1 MAIPSMSRLG
11 ALKISLENDLVHIYA
26 KWGSSSSL
34 RTDFP
39 PAPRLSF
46 SVKQQ
51 MFYIQIRKYYYSNA
65 LADVLEL
72 TYIIHIYLS
81 MSIWVKCC
89 TMT

>member
-39 PAPRLSF
+39 PCSSTIRDTSHFMACHIPIGPVFKPTEVPREH
-46 SVKQQ
+46 Q
-51 MFYIQIRKYYYSNA
+51 MFTPDFA
-65 LADVLEL
+65 
-72 TYIIHIYLS
+72 
-81 MSIWVKCC
+81 
-89 TMT
+89 

>member
-39 PAPRLSF
+39 PAPQLLENKPVLKSLW
-46 SVKQQ
+46 
-51 MFYIQIRKYYYSNA
+51 KYLCN
-65 LADVLEL
+65 
-72 TYIIHIYLS
+72 
-81 MSIWVKCC
+81 
-89 TMT
+89 

>member
-39 PAPRLSF
+39 PGPRLLVPVAQGS
-46 SVKQQ
+46 SHWTGPLQ
-51 MFYIQIRKYYYSNA
+51 
-65 LADVLEL
+65 VLEDDSKESNCL
-72 TYIIHIYLS
+72 
-81 MSIWVKCC
+81 VKL
-89 TMT
+89 